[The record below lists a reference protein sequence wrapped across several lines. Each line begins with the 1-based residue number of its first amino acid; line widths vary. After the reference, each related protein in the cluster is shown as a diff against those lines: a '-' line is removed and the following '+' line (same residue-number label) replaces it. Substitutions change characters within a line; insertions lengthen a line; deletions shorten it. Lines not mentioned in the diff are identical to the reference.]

1 MIFLLIL
8 ALAGAMITVDAACVE
23 REYVESNATRTTMDK
38 VKSFFEE
45 VSCTLKPFAEVV
57 KTKVSSGYNYLKEK
71 IDDAN
76 SGNRTEKN
84 DMSNKN
90 IIIFANCKNI
100 DPDHI
105 IFRDSDPFS
114 DNGYVDATANRN
126 PSTNKASNPKQNHG
140 TTTNRNHHQTTLD
153 VDDTMST
160 VDVTT
165 STFGATSTFGVTSTV
180 DATSTVDTTFES
192 VTTEGHSNELPMS
205 TEVSLEDRIALTVPE
220 ICGKDQVKVDG
231 KCRTQVQI

>member
-1 MIFLLIL
+1 MEKSVIFLLIL
-8 ALAGAMITVDAACVE
+8 ALTAAMVTVDAACVE
-23 REYVESNATRTTMDK
+23 REYVETNATRTTMDK

-71 IDDAN
+71 IDEAN

-105 IFRDSDPFS
+105 VFRDSDSFLE
-114 DNGYVDATANRN
+114 NGGIDAAPNRN
-126 PSTNKASNPKQNHG
+126 PTANKPVNPKPHHE
-140 TTTNRNHHQTTLD
+140 TTTKRHHQTTLNVD
-153 VDDTMST
+153 VTTST

-165 STFGATSTFGVTSTV
+165 SPFDV
-180 DATSTVDTTFES
+180 TSTVDTTFGTDA
-192 VTTEGHSNELPMS
+192 TTEGQSNESSMS
-205 TEVSLEDRIALTVPE
+205 TAVSLEDRIALTVPE